1 MTRKVSTVLDEA
13 LFRRAKL
20 ESARQGRPLS
30 EIFEA
35 ALEQYL
41 GRPRAESGQSTVADS
56 WGALPIDAATLRR
69 LLEEED
75 GWLDA

>member
-1 MTRKVSTVLDEA
+1 MNRKVSTILDGS
-13 LFRRAKL
+13 LFRRAKV

-30 EIFEA
+30 KIFED

-41 GRPRAESGQSTVADS
+41 GGRRSANGGSAVADS
-56 WGALPIDAATLRR
+56 WGALPVDAATLRR
-69 LLEEED
+69 LLEDED

>member
-1 MTRKVSTVLDEA
+1 MNRKVSTVLDEA

-20 ESARQGRPLS
+20 ESARQGRPMS
-30 EIFEA
+30 EIFGD
-35 ALEQYL
+35 ALQQYL
-41 GRPRAESGQSTVADS
+41 GPRRPLDGQSAVADS
-56 WGALPIDAATLRR
+56 WGALPLDAPSLRR

>member
-1 MTRKVSTVLDEA
+1 MNRKVSTVLDEA
-13 LFRRAKL
+13 LFSRAKL
-20 ESARQGRPLS
+20 ESARQNRPLS

-41 GRPRAESGQSTVADS
+41 GGRRPDDGSSAVADS
-56 WGALPIDAATLRR
+56 WGALPLDAESLRR

>member
-1 MTRKVSTVLDEA
+1 MKRKVSTVLDEA
-13 LFRRAKL
+13 LFCRAKL
-20 ESARQGRPLS
+20 ESARQNRPLS

-41 GRPRAESGQSTVADS
+41 ASRRPDNGSSAVADS
-56 WGALPIDAATLRR
+56 WGALPLDTDSLRH